1 MMRIVHSIL
10 KLLLMSKGHNCIF
23 ILQYSNKDEQQVFHR
38 LKNYL
43 YYTESNRSSATTYD
57 IKTAKKY

>member
-1 MMRIVHSIL
+1 
-10 KLLLMSKGHNCIF
+10 MSKGHNCIF
-23 ILQYSNKDEQQVFHR
+23 ILQYRNKDEQQIFHHS
-38 LKNYL
+38 KNYL